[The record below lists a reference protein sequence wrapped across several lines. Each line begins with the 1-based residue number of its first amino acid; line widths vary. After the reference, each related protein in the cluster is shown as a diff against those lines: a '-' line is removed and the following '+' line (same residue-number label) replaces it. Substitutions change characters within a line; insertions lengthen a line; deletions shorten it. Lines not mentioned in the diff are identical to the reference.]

1 MFKKKVDAKWY
12 LATNPDVGNSGM
24 SAEEHYHSF
33 GKAEGRR
40 PSPPG
45 LVERL
50 CIRSRVIVEA
60 LHLLASQ
67 QGGYLAMA
75 SYLNETRKTQG
86 MAGVKHLILR
96 THNES
101 KINKTAISYQDWIV
115 QNELGSADFE
125 QAVAEIQ
132 TMRLQPLISI
142 IVPTYQS
149 NLVWLQEAIDS
160 VKNQPYTNWQLC
172 FADDASPNPAV
183 AEFLAQQA
191 ALDARIKFTVR
202 ATNGHISDASN
213 SAVEL
218 ASGEWLALFDHDD
231 LLHPFALYWVV
242 KAMNTHPDAALI
254 YSDEDKTDEKG
265 NRHSPYFKSD
275 WNYDLFLSQNCFSH
289 LGLIRKDLF
298 NEIGGFRKGYEGS
311 QDHDLILRAAEHV
324 NPEQIVHIPKV
335 LYHWR
340 VHAESTA
347 GSANSKPYAA
357 IAGEK
362 AIADHLARQGA
373 DAEVSFEGYGYR
385 VKYALPVPLPLV
397 SLIIPTRNGLTLL
410 RQCIESIQ
418 NKTLYS
424 NYEFIIVDNGSDD
437 LDALTYLNRL
447 RSKPGFTVIRDT
459 RPFNYSQL
467 NNLAVSKA
475 KGELVA
481 LINNDIE
488 VISPEWLGEMVV
500 QALRPGVGVV
510 GAKLLYPDNRLQHG
524 GVILGIGGVANHSH
538 LFINRN
544 DHGYFARASVVQR
557 YSAVTAACLVVRK
570 SIYDEVNGLDEKNL
584 VVAFNDVDFCIR
596 VGKQGY
602 RNIWTPYALLY
613 HHESATRGHD
623 IAPEKYARFVG
634 EVNYMMDTWK
644 KELLSDPYYNPNLN
658 LDFPDFTLHKTPR
671 MDKWA
676 LTIPLADE
684 AEPRDSV

>member
-1 MFKKKVDAKWY
+1 MFLKKLKSDWY
-12 LATNPDVGNSGM
+12 LQNNPDVAESGM
-24 SAEEHYHSF
+24 SAEDHYQLF

-40 PSPPG
+40 PCPPG
-45 LVERL
+45 ALERL
-50 CIRSRVIVEA
+50 YMRSRVLTVTLSLIA
-60 LHLLASQ
+60 RQ
-67 QGGYLAMA
+67 QGGFIGMLQH
-75 SYLNETRKTQG
+75 LNATRKTQG
-86 MAGVKHLILR
+86 VAGVKHLILR
-96 THNES
+96 THNEC
-101 KINKTAISYQDWIV
+101 KVNNAAITYQEWISV
-115 QNELGSADFE
+115 NELNSHDFKK
-125 QAVAEIQ
+125 AVAEIKG
-132 TMRLQPLISI
+132 MLLQPLISI

-183 AEFLAQQA
+183 AEFLARQA
-191 ALDARIKFTVR
+191 ATDERIKFTVR
-202 ATNGHISDASN
+202 ATNGHISEASN

-242 KAMNTHPDAALI
+242 KAMNAHPDAALI
-254 YSDEDKTDEKG
+254 YSDEDKTDESG

-298 NEIGGFRKGYEGS
+298 TEIGGFRKGYEGS
-311 QDHDLILRAAEHV
+311 QDHDLILRAAERV
-324 NPEQIVHIPKV
+324 KPEQIVHIPKV

-373 DAEVSFEGYGYR
+373 KAEVSFEGYGYK
-385 VKYALPVPLPLV
+385 VKYALPDPLPLV
-397 SLIIPTRNGLTLL
+397 SLIIPTRNGLALL

-418 NKTLYS
+418 NKTLYT

-437 LDALTYLNRL
+437 PDTLTYLNRL
-447 RSKPGFTVIRDT
+447 KTKPGFTVIRDD

-467 NNLAVSKA
+467 NNQAAKEA
-475 KGELVA
+475 KGSLVG

-488 VISPEWLGEMVV
+488 VISPEWLGEMVAH
-500 QALRPGVGVV
+500 ALRPGVGVV

-524 GVILGIGGVANHSH
+524 GVILGIGGVANHAH

-544 DHGYFARASVVQR
+544 GHGYFARASVVQN

-623 IAPEKYARFVG
+623 IAPEKHARFMG

-676 LTIPLADE
+676 LTIPLSDE